1 MDWRSIFFKNYK
13 VKIALF
19 LMAVFLWFFVVT
31 SRNYNQILKV
41 PVKLVNLKENKVFLN
56 QPAKYAEVRFHGK
69 GTSLLLLSLF
79 GDAHFTLDLSTIN
92 YYYDFPLTLDQ
103 LRWASG
109 INVEAVEI
117 VTPDTVHVRI
127 DDLMER
133 VLKVKPMLTVV
144 PAEKYVITGTME
156 VMPDTVLLRGAES
169 VIKDLKFVPT
179 QGRLVE
185 KATGTVNLKL
195 DLILPEEG
203 IVSAEPSAVRVIVNV
218 EKIITRNIADVPV
231 KVIHCE
237 PDKPG
242 YAVPRQV
249 EIKVQGAESLINKL
263 VADSIL
269 ISVSALST
277 PSPTGAYK
285 PVVHLP
291 ENVELVEMIPDTVSI
306 EYRALG
312 DAPQ

>member
-1 MDWRSIFFKNYK
+1 MNWRSIFFKNYK

-41 PVKLVNLKENKVFLN
+41 PVKLVNLKEGKVFLKPPERIA
-56 QPAKYAEVRFHGK
+56 QVRFYGK

-92 YYYDFPLTLDQ
+92 YYYDFPLRLDQ

-117 VTPDTVHVRI
+117 ISPDTVHVRI

-133 VLKVKPMLTVV
+133 SVKVKPMLNVT
-144 PAEKYVITGTME
+144 PAQKYVITSAVE
-156 VMPDTVLLRGAES
+156 VTPDTVLLRGAKS

-179 QGRLVE
+179 QAKLIE
-185 KATGTVNLKL
+185 KATGPVNLKL
-195 DLILPEEG
+195 ALVLPEEG
-203 IVSAEPSAVRVIVNV
+203 IVEAQPSTVRVTVNV
-218 EKIITRNIADVPV
+218 EKIITRSLSDVPV
-231 KVIHCE
+231 RVIHCE

-242 YAVPRQV
+242 FAVPSKVQ
-249 EIKVQGAESLINKL
+249 IKVRGAESLINEL
-263 VADSIL
+263 DNESVL
-269 ISVSALST
+269 ITVSALSA
-277 PSPTGAYK
+277 PSSAGAYR

-291 ENVELVEMIPDTVSI
+291 ENVELVDMVPDTVSI
-306 EYRALG
+306 EYRAG
-312 DAPQ
+312 GEAPR